1 VLPVQVEAK
10 LRAMGIELP
19 EPPRPMAN
27 YVPAVRVGNL
37 VFLSGHGPRGE
48 ARGRFVGKLGRDLTT
63 EEGYQAAR
71 QVMIGMLATL
81 KATIGDLDRVRRIV
95 KLLGMVNCTED
106 FTEQPQVIN
115 GASDLLVELFGE
127 NGRHARSAVGMQSL
141 PGGREGSIAVEIE
154 MIVEVAD

>member
-1 VLPVQVEAK
+1 MQVEAK

-19 EPPRPMAN
+19 EPPQPVAN

-37 VFLSGHGPRGE
+37 VFLSGHGPRGD
-48 ARGRFVGKLGRDLTT
+48 ARRRYVGKVGRDLTT

-154 MIVEVAD
+154 MIVEVEG